1 MQANLKLA
9 VAVKEL
15 ASEKGITP
23 AQLALAW
30 VLAQGKDV
38 VPIPGTKRVRYLE
51 DNMGAL
57 NVQLSEADL
66 KKIAAR
72 LAEFEIIGERYT
84 PQMMALVQNA

>member
-9 VAVKEL
+9 AAVKEL

-30 VLAQGKDV
+30 VLAQGKDG

-51 DNMGAL
+51 ENMGAIKVHL
-57 NVQLSEADL
+57 TVTDL
-66 KKIAAR
+66 KTIAAR
-72 LAEFEIIGERYT
+72 LAQFEIVGERYT
-84 PQMMALVQNA
+84 PQMMALVQKA